1 MEHEPTA
8 TMDIDTQDSVLE
20 VPLND
25 EPDQSIEIDLS
36 EEDSETVNL
45 ILKNEKASLQIW
57 LKVAV
62 RPAAA
67 PRCCCVCSRMRLP
80 RVLHAGAGER
90 SQRRALRCPW
100 PKCAT
105 VR

>member
-1 MEHEPTA
+1 M
-8 TMDIDTQDSVLE
+8 
-20 VPLND
+20 PLND

-62 RPAAA
+62 RNTA
-67 PRCCCVCSRMRLP
+67 PHRTSQCHARKAQAGPDWKELP
-80 RVLHAGAGER
+80 SPNRHRGF
-90 SQRRALRCPW
+90 
-100 PKCAT
+100 AT
-105 VR
+105 LL